1 MAANLVKFVYAAS
14 ATPEQI
20 AAFDSN
26 TIYFIGNPRQIY
38 KGSTL
43 YDGGA
48 ASVAADLATLESYIG
63 TLPVSGDYEDLID
76 YIEKSIAA
84 GDQTVMS
91 AVTTLEN
98 SLADV
103 ATSGAAADVSI
114 ADTAGNFAA
123 ETVEAAL
130 AELHTAIGTGGTN
143 AAVAVTKTAG
153 GPNDDYAYRYVFSQG
168 GNPITNGTID
178 IAKDMVATDGTL
190 VHPTAENPITIDGQQ
205 VTSGAYIAMTIANG
219 NTFYI
224 NVADLI
230 EYNSV
235 SSTDEI
241 TLTDTNHTIT
251 ATVGKIAA
259 SKIIYQ
265 AAEGATPAK
274 TVAQAINALES
285 AVGTGGSVDTKI
297 ENAIGALDAD
307 KVATTGSVITGIHE
321 VDGKINSIDEVALT
335 AQNVAYGTSNVKAA
349 LDTIGTIPATAT
361 ATTVVG
367 YVDEKTGAG
376 IAALDADL
384 DAELGVSDTD
394 TEAVAVMTGVTQTD
408 GKLTGVDSVAAD
420 KAGAATR
427 AKAAVIG
434 QNGDAASAD
443 TIHGAKAYADAAIAG
458 LDADVDATTDAT
470 VTDAEKVAV
479 VTGVTEVDG
488 VITAVDSVDVD
499 LAGAATRA
507 KSAVIGSAS
516 DDKTAATVYG
526 AKAYADDA
534 VTDGLAALDVD
545 LDATGTAQHAGTF
558 VMAGVTQVDG
568 KITGIDS
575 VEVEVAGAAATAEQ
589 NAKDY
594 VDAALTWGTLS

>member
-48 ASVAADLATLESYIG
+48 ANVAADLATLESYIG
-63 TLPVSGDYEDLID
+63 TLPVSNEYEDLID
-76 YIEKSIAA
+76 YIDKSIAA
-84 GDQTVMS
+84 GDETVTGL
-91 AVTTLEN
+91 VTTLEN
-98 SLADV
+98 SLADI
-103 ATSGAAADVSI
+103 ATSGAAADASI
-114 ADTAGNFAA
+114 VDAAGNFTA
-123 ETVEAAL
+123 TDVEGAL
-130 AELHTAIGTGGTN
+130 AELYTAIGTGGTN
-143 AAVAVTKTAG
+143 AAVTVTKTAG
-153 GPNDDYAYRYVFSQG
+153 GANDTYAYRYVFSQG
-168 GNPITNGTID
+168 GTAITNGTID

-190 VHPTAENPITIDGQQ
+190 VHPTSENPITIGGQQ

-219 NTFYI
+219 DTFYI

-251 ATVGKIAA
+251 ATVGEIAA

-265 AAEGATPAK
+265 EAQGQTPAK

-285 AVGTGGSVDTKI
+285 AVGTGGSVDQKI
-297 ENAIGALDAD
+297 ATAVQALDAD
-307 KVATTGSVITGIHE
+307 VDATAGSVITGITE
-321 VDGKINSIDEVALT
+321 VDGVITGVDEVALT
-335 AQNVAYGTSNVKAA
+335 AQNVAYGASTVKAA

-361 ATTVVG
+361 ATTVVD

-376 IAALDADL
+376 VAALNADVDATL
-384 DAELGVSDTD
+384 AATETD
-394 TEAVAVMTGVTQTD
+394 TEAVAVVSGVTEVEGVITA
-408 GKLTGVDSVAAD
+408 VDSVAAD

-427 AKAAVIG
+427 AKIAIIG
-434 QNGDAASAD
+434 QSGDAGSAD
-443 TIHGAKAYADAAIAG
+443 TIYGAKAYADGIVAG
-458 LDADVDATTDAT
+458 LDADLDATTDAT

-479 VTGVTEVDG
+479 VTGVTQVDG
-488 VITAVDSVDVD
+488 EITAVDSIDVD

-507 KSAVIGSAS
+507 KNAVIGTAS
-516 DDKTAATVYG
+516 DGADAATIHG
-526 AKAYADDA
+526 AKAYADSIVA
-534 VTDGLAALDVD
+534 NGLAD
-545 LDATGTAQHAGTF
+545 LDADLDASGTAQHAGVF
-558 VMAGVTQVDG
+558 VVSGVTQVDG
-568 KITGIDS
+568 ELTAVDS
-575 VEVEVAGAAATAEQ
+575 TEVEVAGAAAAAEQ
-589 NAKDY
+589 AAKDY
-594 VDAALTWGTLS
+594 TDAALTWGSLA

>member
-63 TLPVSGDYEDLID
+63 TLPVAGDYDDLID
-76 YIEKSIAA
+76 YIDKSIAA
-84 GDQTVMS
+84 GDETVTGL
-91 AVTTLEN
+91 VETLDN
-98 SLADV
+98 SLATI
-103 ATSGAAADVSI
+103 AKSGAAADASI
-114 ADTAGNFAA
+114 ADTAGNFTA
-123 ETVEAAL
+123 TNVEGAL
-130 AELHTAIGTGGTN
+130 AELYTAIGTGGTN
-143 AAVAVTKTAG
+143 ATVTVTKTAG
-153 GPNDDYAYRYVFSQG
+153 GVNDTYAYRYTFSQG
-168 GNPITNGTID
+168 GTEITNGVID
-178 IAKDMVATDGTL
+178 IAKDMVATDGIL

-219 NTFYI
+219 DTFYI

-251 ATVGKIAA
+251 ATVGEIAA

-265 AAEGATPAK
+265 EAQGQTPAK

-285 AVGTGGSVDTKI
+285 AVGTGGSVDQKI
-297 ENAIGALDAD
+297 ANAVGALDAD
-307 KVATTGSVITGIHE
+307 LDATAGSVVTGITQVDGVITG
-321 VDGKINSIDEVALT
+321 IDEVALT
-335 AQNVAYGTSNVKAA
+335 AQNVAYGASTVKAA

-361 ATTVVG
+361 ATTVVD

-376 IAALDADL
+376 VAALNADL
-384 DAELGVSDTD
+384 DAALAATDTD
-394 TEAVAVMTGVTQTD
+394 TEAVAVVTGVTEVEGVITA
-408 GKLTGVDSVAAD
+408 VDSVAAD

-427 AKAAVIG
+427 AKTELIG
-434 QNGDAASAD
+434 TNAD
-443 TIHGAKAYADAAIAG
+443 TASTNTIYGAKAYADAAIAD
-458 LDADVDATTDAT
+458 LDADVDAITDAT
-470 VTDAEKVAV
+470 VTDVEKVAV
-479 VTGVTEVDG
+479 VTGVTQVDG
-488 VITAVDSVDVD
+488 EITAVDSIDVD

-507 KSAVIGSAS
+507 KNTVIGSAS
-516 DDKTAATVYG
+516 DNADAATVYG
-526 AKAYADDA
+526 AKAYADSIVA
-534 VTDGLAALDVD
+534 NGLANLDAD
-545 LDATGTAQHAGTF
+545 LDATGTAQHAGVF
-558 VMAGVTQVDG
+558 VVSGVTQVDG
-568 KITGIDS
+568 ELTAVDS
-575 VEVEVAGAAATAEQ
+575 TEVEVAGAAAAAEQ
-589 NAKDY
+589 AAKDY
-594 VDAALTWGTLS
+594 TDTALTWGSLA